1 MINLNLETTNPEKL
15 TTQAITEE
23 VSNLWEELIKLEM
36 KATVLTDASVELDK
50 YDVSNNLYNEMQGY
64 SYERILKVMTDRIEE
79 RISDLDDMLVVRTWL
94 SYTLTDE
101 AKEIKFKMLK
111 EATKNT
117 LLHESVFDF
126 LY

>member
-1 MINLNLETTNPEKL
+1 
-15 TTQAITEE
+15 
-23 VSNLWEELIKLEM
+23 
-36 KATVLTDASVELDK
+36 
-50 YDVSNNLYNEMQGY
+50 
-64 SYERILKVMTDRIEE
+64 MTDRIEE
-79 RISDLDDMLVVRTWL
+79 RISDLDDMLVVRTGL

-117 LLHESVFDF
+117 LMHESVFDF

>member
-1 MINLNLETTNPEKL
+1 KEVLKMINLNLETTNPEKL

-23 VSNLWEELIKLEM
+23 VSNLWEKLIKLKM
-36 KATVLTDASVELDK
+36 KEAVLTDASIELDK
-50 YDVSNNLYNEMQGY
+50 YGISNNVYNEV
-64 SYERILKVMTDRIEE
+64 SKIDVMIDRIEK
-79 RISDLDDMLVVRTWL
+79 RISDLDDMLVTRTGL

-117 LLHESVFDF
+117 LMSENVFDF
-126 LY
+126 IY